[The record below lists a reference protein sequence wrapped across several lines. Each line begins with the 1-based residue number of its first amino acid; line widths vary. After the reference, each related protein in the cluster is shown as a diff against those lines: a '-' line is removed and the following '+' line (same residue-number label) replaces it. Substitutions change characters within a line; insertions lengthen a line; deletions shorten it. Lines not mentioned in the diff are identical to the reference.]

1 MGLRVLLV
9 RDEAL
14 VSGGIKKTLTNLGCN
29 VIGPVTS
36 VVASLAVLDRERV
49 NLALIDSTSSDMRL
63 PIADALVEKR
73 IPFAYISGRSLEL
86 VRCTR
91 HANVPV
97 LFKPFKSRTVFMGG
111 VADVVESWGGV
122 VSGLFNEPQPAFQRR
137 RRLRHGRE

>member
-73 IPFAYISGRSLEL
+73 IPFAYISGRGLENWCHS
-86 VRCTR
+86 RFGCSSAIR
-91 HANVPV
+91 HAFQLRSSSV
-97 LFKPFKSRTVFMGG
+97 T
-111 VADVVESWGGV
+111 D
-122 VSGLFNEPQPAFQRR
+122 QPRWP
-137 RRLRHGRE
+137 

>member
-1 MGLRVLLV
+1 
-9 RDEAL
+9 

-36 VVASLAVLDRERV
+36 VVASLAALDRERV

-73 IPFAYISGRSLEL
+73 IPFAYISGRGLEM

-97 LFKPFKSRTVFMGG
+97 LFKPFTPVELEILVRQL
-111 VADVVESWGGV
+111 ADYTAP
-122 VSGLFNEPQPAFQRR
+122 LA
-137 RRLRHGRE
+137 RERS